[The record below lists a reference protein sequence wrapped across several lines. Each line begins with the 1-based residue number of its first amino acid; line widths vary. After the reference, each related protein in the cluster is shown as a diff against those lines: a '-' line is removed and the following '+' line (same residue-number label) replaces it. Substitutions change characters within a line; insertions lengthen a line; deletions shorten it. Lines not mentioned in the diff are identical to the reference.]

1 MKNWIVFK
9 RPYEGAIHGA
19 MSKQEWDSVQ
29 MFAAD
34 TVEFVADADT
44 QEEAL
49 DMAEGFDALARTH
62 EL

>member
-19 MSKQEWDSVQ
+19 MSKQEWESVQ
-29 MFAAD
+29 VFAAG

-49 DMAEGFDALARTH
+49 ARTH
-62 EL
+62 DL